1 LADFFPGILVLDPT
15 IKAGKPLWGQ
25 GRNWETPP
33 HETRQDQADDGTGC
47 SDTFFD
53 RFIRWAMRRDVFSKF
68 GLSPSSEEH
77 HADLD
82 PWRNAQFPSQVLMH
96 LICSE
101 WLTMSD
107 YIKARL
113 NVIDLEIALPQH
125 FLPTGKRI
133 DTALTKL
140 STWRRWVPLY
150 REMISETLE
159 LAFDVSPRPGMLSEG
174 DTSSRRFSGCGAYKR
189 EFGLIYA
196 SMEECQMRIDR
207 LTTVATAFISIE
219 DSRRSI
225 EASRVVG
232 RLTWLATI
240 FIPLSFVATFLSMQA
255 DLTGMEGTIK
265 TWAAVSF
272 TIIGVMLIFI
282 FLTTEM
288 VTGWIQV
295 KVKPRFDA
303 IRPWLGLFGKIL
315 PWAGWN

>member
-1 LADFFPGILVLDPT
+1 MSNLLLGILVLDPT
-15 IKAGKPLWGQ
+15 IKAGKPLWGE

-33 HETRQDQADDGTGC
+33 NETEQDQNNDDTNC
-47 SDTFFD
+47 SGSFFD
-53 RFIRWAMRRDVFSKF
+53 RFIYWAKKRCAFSKL
-68 GLSPSSEEH
+68 GLSTSPMEH
-77 HADLD
+77 GDEPDL
-82 PWRNAQFPSQVLMH
+82 WRDAQFPSQVLLH
-96 LICSE
+96 LICTE

-113 NVIDLEIALPQH
+113 NVIDLEIALPQL

-150 REMISETLE
+150 REMLSETLE
-159 LAFDVSPRPGMLSEG
+159 LAFDVSPRSNSWNKDE
-174 DTSSRRFSGCGAYKR
+174 TSSRRFAGCEAYR
-189 EFGLIYA
+189 QDFGSVYA

-225 EASRVVG
+225 EASKVVG

-240 FIPLSFVATFLSMQA
+240 FIPLSFVATLLSMQA
-255 DLTGMEGTIK
+255 DITELQSTVK

-272 TIIGVMLIFI
+272 SIIGAMLFYI
-282 FLTTEM
+282 FLTTEK
-288 VTGWIQV
+288 VSGWMQQ
-295 KVKPRFDA
+295 KTKPWVDV
-303 IRPWLGLFGKIL
+303 IWPVIGPVVGPVLKIL
-315 PWAGWN
+315 P